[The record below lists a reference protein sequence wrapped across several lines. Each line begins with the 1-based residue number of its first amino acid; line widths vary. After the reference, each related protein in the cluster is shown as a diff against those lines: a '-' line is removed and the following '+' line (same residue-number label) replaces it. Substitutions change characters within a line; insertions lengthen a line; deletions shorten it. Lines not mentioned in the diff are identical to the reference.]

1 MRSTLKLGA
10 SLVLGLSLTACATW
24 NEPLTL
30 EVCGPSQELLKYKSD
45 GHQDTT
51 YIVAIHAGWEPRDA
65 AELAFYSQAPDDL
78 AVEYSAPSG
87 TARLFAL
94 QFRRAH
100 LLSSVLHSLHG
111 GGEAAVQARQQ
122 SLARMVTDHTG
133 IYANPDRMDERWK
146 AGFLIHAMGDSYSH
160 VWGVN
165 QNRAGSVSYN
175 PVVGH
180 IPDGLIHGNPDDIV
194 GNFENYA
201 AYARALYRALD
212 TGNGDPDGLVEY
224 LAGVQAAT
232 RQENAGDEGATDR
245 YIRATSTAD
254 YRSKASG
261 HQDCPAWARH
271 LDYSSQV
278 EPFLE
283 QIDAQF

>member
-1 MRSTLKLGA
+1 MKPVLKLGA
-10 SLVLGLSLTACATW
+10 SLVIGLSVTACSTW

-30 EVCGPSQELLKYKSD
+30 EVCGPSRDHLKYKSD

-51 YIVAIHAGWEPRDA
+51 YIVAIHAGWDARDA
-65 AELAFYSQAPDDL
+65 AELAFYSQAPDDFE
-78 AVEYSAPSG
+78 VEYSAPSG

-94 QFRRAH
+94 QFHRAH

-122 SLARMVTDHTG
+122 SLARMVTEHSA
-133 IYANPDRMDERWK
+133 IYDDPNRSDERWK
-146 AGFLIHAMGDSYSH
+146 AGFLIHAMGDAYSH

-180 IPDGLIHGNPDDIV
+180 IPDGLVHGNPDDIV
-194 GNFENYA
+194 GNFENYS

-212 TGNGDPDGLVEY
+212 TGRGNPDGLVEY

-232 RQENAGDEGATDR
+232 RHEISGDQGATDR
-245 YIRATSTAD
+245 FIRATSTAD
-254 YRSKASG
+254 YRSKTTG
-261 HQDCPAWARH
+261 HQDCPAWAAH

-283 QIDAQF
+283 AIEARF